1 MKHSIIIENT
11 TKEDMFKRGETDA
24 RTGADLDRQ
33 NSTITIQAKKL
44 VNDYVA
50 GCKGKLNSLRKQLED
65 LLLRQKE
72 VKQDICTE
80 ETIIAENNNVDTFK
94 ASMLFAVGCIYIMAE
109 YYQAKQL
116 LSELWGLDHGFE
128 IFTLACSVGLLPIFL
143 KAVFDRYLHRENQS
157 PIMKRR
163 IDVGATIC
171 CIPVLLVGLLVAL
184 LRAKVFEFQVVDI
197 SDPNIYNPL
206 YEEYGLLMNLSFV
219 GLALMYA
226 ICGGY
231 LLSIS
236 MRDRFHWKKGW
247 DAKRTKRSLSN
258 DLEKYRQDEQ
268 ALNRDI
274 MRIEAYQRD
283 DTRYE
288 IFLNSVS
295 EELKYAYIDGYHSE
309 QGKFQD
315 LEQKDLRIKEL
326 ELIQKNTD
334 NETSTLLPKGG
345 VTKILND
352 NFSVYVRSLLINKA
366 NKLNSGGY
374 TNE

>member
-1 MKHSIIIENT
+1 MQHSIIENK
-11 TKEDMFKRGETDA
+11 TKENMFKRGQTDVG
-24 RTGADLDRQ
+24 TGAELNEQ
-33 NSTITIQAKKL
+33 NSTIIIQAKKL
-44 VNDYVA
+44 VNDYIA
-50 GCKGKLNSLRKQLED
+50 GCKGKLNSLKKQLED

-72 VKQDICTE
+72 VKENITTKDQ
-80 ETIIAENNNVDTFK
+80 IIAEYRNIDAIKTLIFGVT
-94 ASMLFAVGCIYIMAE
+94 GCIYIMAE

-157 PIMKRR
+157 PIIKRR
-163 IDVGATIC
+163 IDIGATIC

-197 SDPNIYNPL
+197 SGPNIYNPL

-236 MRDRFHWKKGW
+236 MRDRFYWKKGW
-247 DAKRTKRSLSN
+247 DAKRTKRLFSN
-258 DLEKYRQDEQ
+258 DLEKYRQDEKD
-268 ALNRDI
+268 LNREI
-274 MRIEAYQRD
+274 MKLEAYQYD
-283 DTRYE
+283 DSRYE
-288 IFLNSVS
+288 IFLDSVS

-309 QGKFQD
+309 RGKLQD
-315 LEQKDLRIKEL
+315 IEQKDLRIKEL
-326 ELIQKNTD
+326 ELIQRTKN
-334 NETSTLLPKGG
+334 NENTKLDAPKDEIESLPFD
-345 VTKILND
+345 L
-352 NFSVYVRSLLINKA
+352 YVRRILIEKA
-366 NKLNSGGY
+366 NKLNNGDY
-374 TNE
+374 ANE